1 MRQGVEQAQR
11 VRAEMVGRQRHLRSN
26 AVRAAG
32 LLAVLLIGLVI
43 GLPASA
49 REWYR
54 YRNAQG
60 VVELNQSIPPNLVDR
75 GYTVLDE
82 SGRVLR
88 VVPSRDERVV
98 LDARA
103 REELAV
109 RKEREARD
117 ASDQDLMRMFSSGE
131 DVERARDRRLD
142 SIRAAMA
149 ITQSNLRR
157 LTAQK
162 AAIEEQG
169 RRAERSGRAIS
180 PDALANLKVIDGQIR
195 DRKAEIEI
203 RRLEHQKVKRVYD
216 ENARRVRVLYGQ
228 ASSPAGG

>member
-1 MRQGVEQAQR
+1 MGQGVEQQAR
-11 VRAEMVGRQRHLRSN
+11 LVGPEAFRWRSGRRSN
-26 AVRAAG
+26 AALVSG
-32 LLAVLLIGLVI
+32 LLVVLLFGSS
-43 GLPASA
+43 ASA

-54 YRNAQG
+54 YKNAQG

-88 VVPSRDERVV
+88 VVPSREERVV

-103 REELAV
+103 REEQAL

-162 AAIEEQG
+162 AAIEDQG
-169 RRAERSGRAIS
+169 RKAERSGRAIS
-180 PDALANLKVIDGQIR
+180 PDALANLKVIEGQIR
-195 DRKAEIEI
+195 DRKAELEI
-203 RRLEHQKVKRVYD
+203 RRQEHQKVKRVYD
-216 ENARRVRVLYGQ
+216 ENARRVRTLYGQ
-228 ASSPAGG
+228 TSSPAGA

>member
-1 MRQGVEQAQR
+1 MGQGVEQKAGPGW
-11 VRAEMVGRQRHLRSN
+11 AEKVMRHSGLRSN
-26 AVRAAG
+26 AARASG
-32 LLAVLLIGLVI
+32 LLVVLLAVLLIA
-43 GLPASA
+43 LPASA

-54 YRNAQG
+54 YKNAQG

-88 VVPSRDERVV
+88 VVPSREERVV

-103 REELAV
+103 REEQAA
-109 RKEREARD
+109 RKERD

-131 DVERARDRRLD
+131 DVERSRDRRLD

-162 AAIEEQG
+162 ATIEDQG

-180 PDALANLKVIDGQIR
+180 PDVLANLKVIDGQIR
-195 DRKAEIEI
+195 DRKVELEA
-203 RRLEHQKVKRVYD
+203 RRMEYQKVKRVYD
-216 ENARRVRVLYGQ
+216 ENARRVRLLYGQ
-228 ASSPAGG
+228 TSSPSAG

>member
-1 MRQGVEQAQR
+1 MGQGIEQQAIALR
-11 VRAEMVGRQRHLRSN
+11 RRWTNRQR
-26 AVRAAG
+26 AVRCS
-32 LLAVLLIGLVI
+32 AVLLSGLLVT
-43 GLPASA
+43 LPASA

-54 YRNAQG
+54 YKNEQG

-82 SGRVLR
+82 SGRLLR
-88 VVPSRDERVV
+88 VVPSREERVV

-103 REELAV
+103 REAQAA

-117 ASDQDLMRMFSSGE
+117 ASDTDLMRMFSSGE

-169 RRAERSGRAIS
+169 RSAERSGRTVS
-180 PDALANLKVIDGQIR
+180 PDALVNLKVIEGQIR
-195 DRKAEIEI
+195 DRKVELDA
-203 RRLEHQKVKRVYD
+203 RRLEHRKVKRVYD
-216 ENARRVRVLYGQ
+216 ENARRVRLLYGQ
-228 ASSPAGG
+228 ASPPAGS